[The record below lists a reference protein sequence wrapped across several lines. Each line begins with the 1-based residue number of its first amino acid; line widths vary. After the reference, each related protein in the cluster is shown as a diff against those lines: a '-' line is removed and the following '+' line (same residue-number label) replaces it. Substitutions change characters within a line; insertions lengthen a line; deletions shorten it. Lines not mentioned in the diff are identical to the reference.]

1 MSGGEVRCAARRPDV
16 CFASAGRDRIF
27 RWEMRTTLAIIVALG
42 AFCANARSQTR
53 PRKPVSLAS
62 PVTHSDWMV
71 RNPSPKWGP
80 QGVREILDR
89 CRQCGWKRV
98 YWRCFDGGRACY
110 PSRLMEPLHGFDE
123 DNYHRGRDSAWVL
136 DKLKPYDWGSFDA
149 LKEAIA
155 YGHQIGLEVHAWLT
169 INEDDHGWGL
179 ASRFTRENADSRWVR
194 RDGRAF
200 RSQQSFAF
208 AKVRAY
214 KLALV
219 SEVLSYRPD
228 GIFFDWIRTGDVRDN
243 PQTDA
248 DGIALY
254 GYEAPNVEQFR
265 KKYGADPKDLP
276 NSDER
281 WVRVRAEPQTVFM
294 REAHALI
301 KQKDRRMPIAVMVQN
316 PWGYRGA
323 PNDTPYKDNLR
334 GLLLDLQTWATERLI
349 DEAVA
354 AGYYRPGGNAEA
366 AYRALE
372 KEAGGKVAV
381 WLYGWIASPEQFR
394 ADAAMAERLGAT
406 QLLLWESDYIA
417 LPPANEATV
426 KAMVD
431 YVRR

>member
-1 MSGGEVRCAARRPDV
+1 MRP
-16 CFASAGRDRIF
+16 IP
-27 RWEMRTTLAIIVALG
+27 TLIAI
-42 AFCANARSQTR
+42 
-53 PRKPVSLAS
+53 SLAAFLCNETRAQSRPHKPAQLGS

-71 RNPSPKWGP
+71 RNPAPTWGP
-80 QGVREILDR
+80 QGVRQILDR
-89 CRQCGWKRV
+89 CKQCGWRRV

-110 PSRLMEPLHGFDE
+110 PSRLMEPFHGFDE

-136 DKLKPYDWGSFDA
+136 DKLKGCDFGSFDA
-149 LKEAIA
+149 LKEAVA

-179 ASRFTRENADSRWVR
+179 ASRFTREHPDTRWVR

-208 AKVRAY
+208 AKVREY
-214 KLALV
+214 KLALLKK
-219 SEVLSYRPD
+219 VLDYRPD
-228 GIFFDWIRTGDVRDN
+228 GVFFDWIRTGDVRDN

-254 GYEAPNVEQFR
+254 GYEAPNIEQFR
-265 KKYGADPKDLP
+265 KQYGQDPREVA

-281 WVRVRAEPQTVFM
+281 WVRLRAEPQTLFM

-301 KQKDRRMPIAVMVQN
+301 RQKGRRIPIAVMVQN
-316 PWGYRGA
+316 PWGYRGD
-323 PNDTPYKDNLR
+323 PKDTPYKDNLA
-334 GLLLDLQTWATERLI
+334 GLLLDTPTWAKEGLI

-354 AGYYRPGGNAEA
+354 AGYYRPGGTAEL
-366 AYRALE
+366 AYKALE
-372 KEAGGKVAV
+372 KETGGKVAV
-381 WLYGWIASPEQFR
+381 WLFGWIGPREQFHSDT
-394 ADAAMAERLGAT
+394 ATAERLGAP

-426 KAMVD
+426 KAMGD
-431 YVRR
+431 YAHR